1 LFIGFIINAPYKFV
15 ILYFSYEFSFLAYK
29 LISELIT
36 SQTLTVF
43 CFKYKGIQHHI
54 IEISILHGERRNTHM
69 KKTLDSQ
76 AQAQLR
82 YRGKVKQLVITFNLE
97 DEAELALYEHLDKV
111 NKEKN
116 IKKASYIK
124 SLIASDMDCDK

>member
-1 LFIGFIINAPYKFV
+1 
-15 ILYFSYEFSFLAYK
+15 
-29 LISELIT
+29 
-36 SQTLTVF
+36 
-43 CFKYKGIQHHI
+43 
-54 IEISILHGERRNTHM
+54 M